1 MPRLRCHYVDC
12 AYLEK
17 GYCGAPSVELDPD
30 EGCMTY
36 TQFDEVPSEEDWV
49 SEDIEDLWE
58 EEEEGDLLGE
68 DLDSDWLGSE
78 ET

>member
-1 MPRLRCHYVDC
+1 
-12 AYLEK
+12 
-17 GYCGAPSVELDPD
+17 VELDPD